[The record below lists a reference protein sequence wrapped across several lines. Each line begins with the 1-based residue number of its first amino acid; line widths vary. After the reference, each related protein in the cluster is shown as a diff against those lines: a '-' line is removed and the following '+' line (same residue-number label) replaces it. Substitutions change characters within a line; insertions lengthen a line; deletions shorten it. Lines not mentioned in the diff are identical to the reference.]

1 MSSLKYYCLNL
12 QLTKEDFAENE
23 ILESLILGHNRV
35 PALNNSLL
43 NLKSLNFLNITMNR
57 LTEFSFQEI
66 VGLQELKSIDLSYNQ
81 IRTLV
86 GPATVNKYEKIF
98 KQISI
103 FLLCVESS

>member
-98 KQISI
+98 KQI
-103 FLLCVESS
+103 